1 MELYQVSIDHRVKK
15 AIRNFPPKHLRQIKD
30 ALDRLGATPRPHD
43 NQKLSKGYR
52 VTVGEYRILYTVD
65 DEAKIV
71 TVYRI
76 VKRNDYA
83 YRE

>member
-1 MELYQVSIDHRVKK
+1 MDAYQVSVDQRVAK
-15 AIRNFPPKHLRQIKD
+15 AIRNFPSKHLRQIKES
-30 ALDRLGATPRPHD
+30 LVRLGVTPRPHD
-43 NQKLSKGYR
+43 NQKLSRGYR
-52 VTVGEYRILYTVD
+52 ITVGEYRILYTVD

-71 TVYRI
+71 TVYKI